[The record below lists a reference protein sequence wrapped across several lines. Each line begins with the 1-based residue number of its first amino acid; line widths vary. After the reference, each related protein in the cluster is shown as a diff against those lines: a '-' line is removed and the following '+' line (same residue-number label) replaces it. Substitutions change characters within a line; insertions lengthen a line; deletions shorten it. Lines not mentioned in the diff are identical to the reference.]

1 MVTLYVVSMESFAGK
16 TVLALGLARKMAG
29 DGCSVGYIRPVTA
42 ALRQVETA
50 RTCAAV
56 MKRSLGLVE
65 PMDVLTPVVI
75 DGETLDWI
83 LAEKIGDLSQK
94 VADAFRKASEGKDV
108 MMVEGVSGLAAG
120 SMVGLD
126 PKTVCEMVN
135 GQCLLVTRGSNE
147 LIGDNII
154 AAKMWFGDRFLGVVM
169 NGVPQSMME
178 FVTESLVPFLSHKGI
193 KVYAVIPED
202 RMLMAVT
209 VSDLVARLGG
219 RVISGQDHMDELV
232 ENVMVGAMSVENAL
246 NYFRRKPNKVVITG
260 GDRPDIQ
267 LAALETSTKCLILTG
282 NLNPSPLI
290 LGRAEELGVPVV
302 LVQQDTLTA
311 AGLVEQAFTEVQ
323 FHEEKKLKRFERML
337 DAHLNYAELCRD
349 LGLEPKAKKS
359 RTR

>member
-1 MVTLYVVSMESFAGK
+1 MVALYVMSMESFAGK
-16 TVLALGLARKMAG
+16 TVLALGLARKMAAAG
-29 DGCSVGYIRPVTA
+29 LSVGYIRPVTA
-42 ALRQVETA
+42 ALKQVENA

-56 MKRSLGLVE
+56 MKRSLGLTE
-65 PMDVLTPVVI
+65 PMEVLTPVVI

-83 LAEKIGDLSQK
+83 LTEKIGDLTQK
-94 VADAFRKASEGKDV
+94 VTDAYNTASVGKDL

-120 SMVGLD
+120 TMVGLD
-126 PKTVCEMVN
+126 PKTVAQLVD
-135 GQCLLVTRGSNE
+135 GRCLLVMRGSNE
-147 LIGDNII
+147 LMGDNIL
-154 AAKMWFGDRFLGVVM
+154 AAKKWFGDRFLGVVM
-169 NGVPQSMME
+169 NAVPQSMME
-178 FVTESLVPFLSHKGI
+178 FVTEALIPFLNHRGV
-193 KVYAVIPED
+193 KVYAVLPED
-202 RMLMAVT
+202 RMMMAAT
-209 VSDLVARLGG
+209 ISDLVSRLGG

-337 DAHLNYAELCRD
+337 DTHLNYEELRRD
-349 LGLEPKAKKS
+349 LGLPSKA
-359 RTR
+359 